1 MDVKVLKQ
9 SYDMLTKIVR
19 EGAYVNVVLADLPQT
34 DDRALITKLVYGT
47 IERYYEINAII
58 NYLCPKAPKPAVK
71 IVMMQA
77 IYAILY
83 LEIPNYAI
91 VSASVDL
98 VQAIGKKE
106 LKGFTNAVLQKV
118 CRKEYDLPKAG
129 KIALEVKYNLPYPL
143 IKLIKRDCGKM
154 AEAVL
159 NPPRSTDEHVRLATR
174 ISNKEFEDYYKDY
187 RLSKV
192 DGYFVK
198 NDEAIK
204 KLFKRG
210 LLTFQS
216 PSSVFAV
223 KALGELIGKKLLD
236 LCAAPG
242 GKAVYSAELGAE
254 VTACD
259 IHPKRV
265 SLIESYAR
273 RMGVKLNATLND
285 GKKLRKEWLKL
296 FDVVTVD
303 APCSGL
309 GVISKRPDIALS
321 YSNKDY
327 ESLVKEQRAI
337 LEIASSYV
345 KDGGIL
351 LYSTCTILKDENEN
365 TVSDFL
371 SKHTDF
377 NLEPFEMAPQG
388 QVTLYPD
395 GDFDGF
401 YVAKMRK
408 K

>member
-1 MDVKVLKQ
+1 MDVKVLRQ
-9 SYDMLTKIVR
+9 SYDMITKIVR
-19 EGAYVNVVLADLPQT
+19 DGAYVNVVLADLPET
-34 DDRALITKLVYGT
+34 SDRALITKLVYGT
-47 IERYYEINAII
+47 IEKYYEINAII
-58 NYLCPKAPKPAVK
+58 SNLCPKAPKPAVK

-118 CRKEYDLPKAG
+118 CRKEYVLPTSG
-129 KIALEVKYNLPYPL
+129 KTALEVKYNLPYPL
-143 IKLIKRDCGKM
+143 IKAVKDDCGNN

-159 NPPRSTDEHVRLATR
+159 NPPRTADEHVRLAVR
-174 ISNKEFEDYYKDY
+174 SSAKEFEDFYKNF
-187 RLSKV
+187 RVSKV
-192 DGYFVK
+192 GGYFVK
-198 NDEAIK
+198 NDDVIK
-204 KLFKRG
+204 RLFKRG

-223 KALGELIGKKLLD
+223 KALGDIKGKKLLD

-265 SLIESYAR
+265 ALIESYAR
-273 RMGVKLNATLND
+273 RMGVKLNATYND
-285 GKKLRKEWLKL
+285 GKKHRAEWLNAY
-296 FDVVTVD
+296 DVVTVD

-309 GVISKRPDIALS
+309 GVISKRPDIALT

-327 ESLVKEQRAI
+327 SSLVAEQRAI
-337 LEIASSYV
+337 LEVASNYV
-345 KDGGIL
+345 KSGGTL
-351 LYSTCTILKDENEN
+351 LYSTCTVLKAENEDAVN
-365 TVSDFL
+365 DFL
-371 SKHTDF
+371 VKHQDF
-377 NLEPFEMAPQG
+377 ILEPFDMAPTG

-408 K
+408 N